1 MTRNKFTWL
10 LVSLILFGFIITSF
24 VSYHVAHKALEEQIK
39 RDSLPL
45 TSDNIYSE
53 IQQDLIRPIFIS
65 SLMAQDTFVRD
76 WTLSGEREP
85 EKIFQYLEEIKR
97 QYGTVTSFFVSDRT
111 NRYYHYSGV
120 LKNISEDDPRDGWYY
135 RVKAQNPGKD
145 YEVNID
151 HDKAN
156 PDQVVVFV
164 NYRVYDFEHRFLGVI
179 GVGLSSNAVAGVIE
193 KYKKRYEREVY
204 FINELGEVTL
214 QGAQR
219 LDFHAIQ
226 EKEGLKE
233 LATQILTS
241 PSMSGSYTADGEEF
255 YVSSRWVEEFQWYL
269 IVQQKDKFNSKIFVE
284 TLFNDFSISILVA
297 VIVIFIA
304 QFSFRGYQ
312 ARLERMATTDKLTG
326 TYNRQAFDDI
336 VNKCFKDTAQS
347 GAPCSIALLDVDHFK
362 SVNDSYG
369 HQIGDHVLQR
379 VAHECQRRLTDSG
392 FVCRWGGEEFIILL
406 PRYDAKQAE
415 KVLEELRQ
423 SIEQQH
429 MKPKVS
435 VSIGV
440 AERIANENIDTLIHR
455 ADTAMYQAKEH
466 GRNQVRVAWLSEE
479 QSSPLI

>member
-1 MTRNKFTWL
+1 MTRSKFTWL

-53 IQQDLIRPIFIS
+53 IQQDLIRPVFIS

-76 WTLSGEREP
+76 WTLSGEQES
-85 EKIFQYLEEIKR
+85 EKIFQYLKEIKQ
-97 QYGTVTSFFVSDRT
+97 QYGTVTSFFVSDKT
-111 NRYYHYSGV
+111 HRYYHYSGTIKQV
-120 LKNISEDDPRDGWYY
+120 SEDDPKDSWYF

-164 NYRVYDFEHRFLGVI
+164 NYRVYDFAHHFLGVI

-214 QGAQR
+214 HGAQT
-219 LDFHAIQ
+219 LDFSSIQ
-226 EKEGLKE
+226 EKEGLKK

-241 PSMSGSYTADGEEF
+241 PSMSGSYTADGEDM

-284 TLFNDFSISILVA
+284 TLFSDFSISILVA

-304 QFSFRGYQ
+304 QFSFQGYQ
-312 ARLERMATTDKLTG
+312 ARLERMAMTDKLTG

-336 VNKCFKDTAQS
+336 VTKCFKDTTQS
-347 GAPCSIALLDVDHFK
+347 NTSCSVALLDIDHFK

-379 VAHECQRRLTDSG
+379 VANECQRHLTDSG

-406 PRYDAKQAE
+406 PGYDTEQAE
-415 KVLEELRQ
+415 SVLEKLRQ
-423 SIEQQH
+423 SIEQQQI
-429 MKPKVS
+429 KPKVT

-440 AERIANENIDTLIHR
+440 AERLGSESINILIHR

-466 GRNQVRVAWLSEE
+466 GRNQVRVA
-479 QSSPLI
+479 LI

>member
-1 MTRNKFTWL
+1 MTRSKFTWL
-10 LVSLILFGFIITSF
+10 LVSLILFGFITTGF

-53 IQQDLIRPIFIS
+53 IQQDLIRPVFIS

-76 WTLSGEREP
+76 WTLSGEQEP
-85 EKIFQYLEEIKR
+85 EKIFQYLKEIKQ
-97 QYGTVTSFFVSDRT
+97 QYGTVTSFFVSDKTR
-111 NRYYHYSGV
+111 RYYHYSGTIKQV
-120 LKNISEDDPRDGWYY
+120 SEDDPKDDWYF

-164 NYRVYDFEHRFLGVI
+164 NYRVYDFEHHFLGVI

-193 KYKKRYEREVY
+193 KYKQRYEREVY

-214 QGAQR
+214 QGAR
-219 LDFHAIQ
+219 PLGFRSIQ
-226 EKEGLKE
+226 EKEGLQK
-233 LATQILTS
+233 LATQILTA
-241 PSMSGSYTADGEEF
+241 PSMSGSYKADGEEF

-269 IVQQKDKFNSKIFVE
+269 IVQQKDKFNKQIFVE
-284 TLFNDFSISILVA
+284 TLFSDFSISILVA
-297 VIVIFIA
+297 MVVIFIA

-326 TYNRQAFDDI
+326 SYNRQAFDAI
-336 VNKCFKDTAQS
+336 VDQCFKAAQSDTA
-347 GAPCSIALLDVDHFK
+347 CSVALLDIDHFK

-379 VAHECQRRLTDSG
+379 VADACHRHLAGVGS
-392 FVCRWGGEEFIILL
+392 VCRWGGEEFIILL
-406 PRYDAKQAE
+406 PGYNAEQAE
-415 KVLEELRQ
+415 SMLETLRQ
-423 SIEQQH
+423 SIDQQQI
-429 MKPKVS
+429 KPTVS

-440 AERIANENIDTLIHR
+440 AERLANENIDTLIHR

-466 GRNQVRVAWLSEE
+466 GRNQVRVAGL
-479 QSSPLI
+479 